1 MIFEKYNLEI
11 PIKKQERTLPNEV
24 MNNVENNDMNQISDN
39 ELPIG
44 DEEMSFGDNQDFGGV
59 NDNVEMPIGAE
70 DNQLVNDTNFDD
82 NDSNEPNS
90 ENDEKKEI
98 ESLTGKIGQALRD
111 YDKTKGVDDTLSK
124 YVLNSILSAINTDE
138 ISDDVKNDLA
148 KKLNL

>member
-11 PIKKQERTLPNEV
+11 PIKRSENTLPNEV
-24 MNNVENNDMNQISDN
+24 MSNIENNDINQIDNNQTPIDN
-39 ELPIG
+39 EETP
-44 DEEMSFGDNQDFGGV
+44 FGGNQDFDGG
-59 NDNVEMPIGAE
+59 NDNVEMPIDTQ
-70 DNQLVNDTNFDD
+70 DNQFVDDTNFEG
-82 NDSNEPNS
+82 NDGNES
-90 ENDEKKEI
+90 NDEKKEI